1 MTDTT
6 QQQGSIK
13 LDIKRTFF
21 VGFAFMGIMCFWE
34 VYDYIMPLIL
44 SRYFGLNQAQY
55 GIVMGLDNLLAIF
68 LLPLFGHL
76 SDRKSNAKIGRR
88 THFILFGTIAAS
100 ICLIVLSLVEYGQ
113 YKAIMDAS
121 ITNIQSLT
129 EHGLDAKYLTAPYI
143 DLYNQVTQGGV
154 KLTGDDLVMYNEML
168 NEIYAAQVRLASKVT
183 KAKPGYFIAFMVIVV
198 LALISMASY
207 RSPAVALMPDV
218 TPKPLRSQA
227 NAIIT
232 FMGGAGG
239 FASIL
244 LYTVLAKKRYQSHIA
259 LFCVLAGVMIGIL
272 IAYMCTC
279 KEKKFVQMRL
289 DEEQKWGI
297 KDEVEELG
305 NAKLPKDKFISLLL
319 ILFTVF
325 LWFMG
330 YNAVKSHLSTYAT
343 SVLNFKDSFVGVI
356 NIINGIGGAV
366 ALLPVALLANKLG
379 RKKTVL
385 LGLVLS
391 SLAFIPCIFMTANT
405 PGVKILFPLCF
416 ILSGFGLVC
425 VNVNTFP
432 MVTELS
438 KGSNVGKYTGYY
450 YIFSMTA
457 QSITP
462 FFAGIFMDKFHSN
475 AVFIYGIVF
484 ILIATITNIL
494 IKHGDNK
501 PEKKAKVIEYF
512 GDEDNG

>member
-1 MTDTT
+1 MTDKT
-6 QQQGSIK
+6 QQQGIK

-21 VGFAFMGIMCFWE
+21 VGFAFMSIMCFWE

-76 SDRKSNAKIGRR
+76 SDRKQKTRLGRR
-88 THFILFGTIAAS
+88 THFILIGTIAAS
-100 ICLIVLSLVEYGQ
+100 LCLILLSLAEYGQ
-113 YKAIMDAS
+113 YKAILDAN
-121 ITNIQSLT
+121 ITNIQGLT
-129 EHGLDAKYLTAPYI
+129 EYGLDPKYLTAPYI
-143 DLYNQVTQGGV
+143 DLYNQVQTNGV
-154 KLTGDDLVMYNEML
+154 KLTGDNLAMYNEML
-168 NEIYAAQVRLASKVT
+168 SEVYAAQVKLASGVT
-183 KAKPGYFIAFMVIVV
+183 KAKPGYFVVFMIVLV
-198 LALISMASY
+198 FELVAMASY

-239 FASIL
+239 LVSIL
-244 LYTVLAKKRYQSHIA
+244 IYTLLAKKRYQSHIA
-259 LFCVLAGVMIGIL
+259 LFCTLAGVMLGMLVAFIL
-272 IAYMCTC
+272 TC
-279 KEKKFVQMRL
+279 NEKKFVEKRL
-289 DEEQKWGI
+289 AEEKEWDI
-297 KDEVEELG
+297 VDEVEELG
-305 NAKLPKDKFISLLL
+305 TAKLPKEKFGSLLL

-343 SVLNFKDSFVGVI
+343 SVLNLKDSFVGII

-366 ALLPVALLANKLG
+366 ALLPVALLASKIG
-379 RKKTVL
+379 RKKTII
-385 LGLVLS
+385 LGLL
-391 SLAFIPCIFMTANT
+391 LAAAAFIPCIFMNANT
-405 PGVKILFPLCF
+405 PGIKFLFPLCF

-425 VNVNTFP
+425 VNVNTLP

-457 QSITP
+457 QSVTP

-484 ILIATITNIL
+484 ILLATMTNAF

-501 PEKKAKVIEYF
+501 PDKKAKMIEYF
-512 GDEDNG
+512 GEEDD